1 MPTVVHDELF
11 KTGYFEGIQENLKL
25 FNGASEGC
33 IVMTERRV
41 KGDFEKEAYW
51 NGVVPIL
58 DRDPTSNALR
68 PEQSFGGL
76 EHVGVKVPFKTP
88 RMVMKYEEAHRGG
101 RTMDE
106 FSYQLGRSYAQ
117 SEMSHRLS
125 AGIAA
130 LKAATIAAGAAM
142 NITSPTL
149 DAMALAD
156 LTGAYGDQADL
167 VKMLLMHSG
176 ARTTLVKTAITSNR
190 LGESGVVVYGAEP
203 GTLGRP
209 TLVRDDIAL
218 KETTHWVVM
227 ALTAGA
233 IEISDNSQPPVLD
246 SGKDSTKE
254 NISFYWTAEGTFNLT
269 LKGYSW
275 NTTTGGA
282 NPTTAELA
290 TTANWTK
297 VATSNKALAA
307 AKLVV

>member
-1 MPTVVHDELF
+1 MSMIVHDELF

-25 FNGASEGC
+25 FNSASEGC
-33 IVMTERRV
+33 IVMKEQRI

-51 NGVVPIL
+51 KGNVPIL
-58 DRDPTSNALR
+58 DRDPTSNAPR
-68 PEQSFGGL
+68 PVQSWGEGEQVS
-76 EHVGVKVPFKTP
+76 VKVPFKTP
-88 RMVMKYEEAHRGG
+88 IMRMTYEEVYRSG
-101 RTMDE
+101 RSIDE
-106 FSYQLGRSYAQ
+106 FSYQLGKSYAEA
-117 SEMSHRLS
+117 EMSNRLS
-125 AGIAA
+125 TGIAA
-130 LKAATIAAGAAM
+130 LKAATAAAGATM
-142 NITSPTL
+142 NITSATL
-149 DAMALAD
+149 DALSLAD
-156 LTGAYGDQADL
+156 LLGTYGDKADL

-190 LGESGVVVYGAEP
+190 LGEVGGIVYGADP

-209 TLVRDDIAL
+209 TLVRDDTAL

-246 SGKDSTKE
+246 SGKDGTKE
-254 NISFYWTAEGTFNLT
+254 NIAFYWTAEGTFNLK

-275 NTTTGGA
+275 NTATGGA

-290 TTANWTK
+290 TTANWSK
-297 VATSNKALAA
+297 VATSDKALAA